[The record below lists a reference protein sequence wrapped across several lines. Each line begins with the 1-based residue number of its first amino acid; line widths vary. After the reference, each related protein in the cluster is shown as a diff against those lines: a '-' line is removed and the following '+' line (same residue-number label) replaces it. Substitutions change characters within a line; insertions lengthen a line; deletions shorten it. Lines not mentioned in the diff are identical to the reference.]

1 MPSAFS
7 DVMSCMS
14 LFTNTLVFFIPIC
27 IIHNFS
33 DAGDFLRE
41 IQKEEEEKAAQLK
54 LEIKEEQLRLAEEAK
69 KSSKKKVSKKKKKK
83 VKAKK
88 SEL

>member
-1 MPSAFS
+1 
-7 DVMSCMS
+7 MS
-14 LFTNTLVFFIPIC
+14 LFTNTLVFFIPKC
-27 IIHNFS
+27 IIHKFS